1 MKSFMSKKRLFSV
14 PEACVMNE
22 AAANLAAIGRLAA
35 EYGCPTKWTARHIR
49 GLVMDVEEN
58 PTNLV
63 KGNYR
68 HGGTQK
74 EAEID

>member
-1 MKSFMSKKRLFSV
+1 MSKKRLFSAT
-14 PEACVMNE
+14 EAGVMNE

-35 EYGCPTKWTARHIR
+35 EYRCPTKWTARHIR
-49 GLVMDVEEN
+49 GLVMDVEE
-58 PTNLV
+58 TLTHLV

-74 EAEID
+74 EAEND